1 MTQDHFLTT
10 AELLDYLQVNLQ
22 TVHRL
27 IKTGQTPPVRVGREW
42 LFRRSD
48 IDGWREAN
56 RESGPETRNQDNLIE
71 RPCVLVV
78 DDDHAVRELLSRA
91 LTTAGYLVDVAVD
104 GASALVRLGE
114 KAYDLMITD
123 LKMPGQ
129 DGLSVIREAR
139 RTLPAL
145 PVIVITGYSTEE
157 SAIEAINLG
166 VAGYLTKP
174 FRVPRILAATARA
187 LGEPIPAAEA

>member
-1 MTQDHFLTT
+1 MTHDDFLTT
-10 AELLDYLQVNLQ
+10 TELLDYLQVNLQ

-27 IKTGQTPPVRVGREW
+27 IKAGQIPPVRVGREW
-42 LFRRSD
+42 LFRRRD
-48 IDGWREAN
+48 IDGWLEAN
-56 RESGPETRNQDNLIE
+56 REARPEARNPDGPGD
-71 RPCVLVV
+71 RPYVLVV

-91 LTTAGYLVDVAVD
+91 LTAAGYRVDVAVD
-104 GASALVRLGE
+104 GPSAMLQLGQ
-114 KAYDLMITD
+114 KAFDLMITD

-129 DGLSVIREAR
+129 DGLSLIREAR
-139 RTLPAL
+139 RTNPAL
-145 PVIVITGYSTEE
+145 PVIVITGYSSEAT
-157 SAIEAINLG
+157 AIEAINLG

>member
-1 MTQDHFLTT
+1 MTQDDFLTT

-27 IKTGQTPPVRVGREW
+27 IKTGQIPPVRVGREW
-42 LFRRSD
+42 LFRRRD
-48 IDGWREAN
+48 IDGWVEAN
-56 RESGPETRNQDNLIE
+56 REAGTDPRNMDVPSE

-91 LTTAGYLVDVAVD
+91 LTAAGYLVDVAVD

-145 PVIVITGYSTEE
+145 PVIVITGYSTEAT
-157 SAIEAINLG
+157 AIEAINLG

-174 FRVPRILAATARA
+174 FRVPRVLAVAAKA
-187 LGEPIPAAEA
+187 LGE

>member
-1 MTQDHFLTT
+1 MTQEEFLTT

-27 IKTGQTPPVRVGREW
+27 IKAGQIPPVRVGREW
-42 LFRRSD
+42 LFRKRD
-48 IDGWREAN
+48 IDGWLEAN
-56 RESGPETRNQDNLIE
+56 REAGPEPRNAE
-71 RPCVLVV
+71 SPRPCVLVV
-78 DDDHAVRELLSRA
+78 DDDPAVRELLSRA
-91 LTTAGYLVDVAVD
+91 LTTAGYLVDLAVD

-139 RTLPAL
+139 RTAPAL
-145 PVIVITGYSTEE
+145 PVIVITGYSTEAA
-157 SAIEAINLG
+157 AIEAINLG

-174 FRVPRILAATARA
+174 FRLPRILAATARA
-187 LGEPIPAAEA
+187 LGEPIPIAEA